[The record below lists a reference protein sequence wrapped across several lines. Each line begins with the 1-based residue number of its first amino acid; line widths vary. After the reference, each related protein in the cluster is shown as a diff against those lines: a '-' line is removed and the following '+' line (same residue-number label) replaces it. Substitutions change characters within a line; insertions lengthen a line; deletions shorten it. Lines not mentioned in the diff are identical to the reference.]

1 MILSVHNSD
10 TILKNRDIEILSNYP
25 KDEPNLMGIID
36 TFQSNDSNYSYVLEK
51 EGRLKSFLEKSVVSP
66 KASSGLISF
75 KSPLDF
81 LEIYNKFNSNH

>member
-1 MILSVHNSD
+1 MHNSD

-51 EGRLKSFLEKSVVSP
+51 EGRLKVFEKSVVSP
-66 KASSGLISF
+66 K
-75 KSPLDF
+75 
-81 LEIYNKFNSNH
+81 HQVV